1 MWNRWKIG
9 RFGIYTKTQLII
21 GTRKVIC
28 LNKLDCSCFIGCVGT
43 IFLFKTH
50 ISLFSFRDHFV
61 IQAHSEQ
68 ASSVDFND
76 KYLITGSEC
85 CTVGVWSMDSDPG
98 KNLHLLEGHKQG
110 ITEVRILNAQD
121 TRPMCVSGS
130 YDGSVRIW
138 SIKTGL
144 CLAILLG
151 TRLLDR

>member
-1 MWNRWKIG
+1 ME
-9 RFGIYTKTQLII
+9 
-21 GTRKVIC
+21 
-28 LNKLDCSCFIGCVGT
+28 
-43 IFLFKTH
+43 
-50 ISLFSFRDHFV
+50 HFV

-76 KYLITGSEC
+76 KYLITGSEG
-85 CTVGVWSMDSDPG
+85 CTVGVWSMDGDPG
-98 KNLHLLEGHKQG
+98 KNIHLLEGHTQG

-151 TRLLDR
+151 TLLLDNRLSK